1 MTPSAP
7 AAPADKQA
15 TGRHQRSIK
24 NYLLDAPFQLKY
36 TGYLVGVALVISIVL
51 GVFLWR
57 TSGKVVE
64 ESNHVAEESKKVSDV
79 VKMSIKNDPIYGD
92 NPELMKSFNES
103 SGDSD
108 NKVQQQ
114 QDKVAAQQRQ
124 MLGSV
129 VGGLTLLVVL
139 IGLLGIYFTHKVAGP
154 VFKMKQLLK
163 QVAQGKLNF
172 PRRGLR
178 KGDELQHF
186 FESVL
191 EDGRRLEG
199 AATAR
204 GRAARSRHRF
214 GEGRGGVGGR
224 AREDRRGA
232 QRDEG
237 FARGVGAH
245 AVNAPATCSTS

>member
-1 MTPSAP
+1 MTTSASAP
-7 AAPADKQA
+7 VK
-15 TGRHQRSIK
+15 TGRSQRSVR
-24 NYLLDAPFQLKY
+24 NYLLDAHFQLKY
-36 TGYLVGVALVISIVL
+36 TAYLVGVALVISVVL

-64 ESNHVAEESKKVSDV
+64 ESSQVVAESKKVSDV
-79 VKMSIKNDPIYGD
+79 VKMQIKDDPIYGD

-103 SGDSD
+103 SSDSD

-114 QDKVAAQQRQ
+114 QDKVAMQQKQ
-124 MLGSV
+124 MLYSV

-139 IGLLGIYFTHKVAGP
+139 IGMLGIYITHKVAGP

-186 FESVL
+186 FDEFLKMADDLKKRQQNEVEML
-191 EDGRRLEG
+191 EAGI
-199 AATAR
+199 ASAKTA
-204 GRAARSRHRF
+204 
-214 GEGRGGVGGR
+214 GVSEE
-224 AREDRRGA
+224 ALA
-232 QRDEG
+232 KIV
-237 FARGVGAH
+237 AVH
-245 AVNAPATCSTS
+245 AEMKASLSG